1 MILLNSN
8 DSLNNQDKKNKLAE
22 ENFNC
27 VYHVA
32 RSFANTGINFDELMS
47 IALVGYAK
55 ALENYKEDRTTKF
68 STYAINCMK
77 NEILFFLKRERLKH
91 QGTLSLN
98 SILATDKNGNQLSLE
113 EIVFDDEI
121 PEYNPEKKIIQ
132 DEKIDKLQKL
142 VEQLNEKEKLI
153 ICYRYELFGYE
164 LKTQKEIAEL
174 VGMSQANI
182 SKIEKSIL
190 DKLNKEFKRY
200 DD

>member
-1 MILLNSN
+1 MNSSN
-8 DSLNNQDKKNKLAE
+8 SLNKNYKKEKLAE

-32 RSFANTGINFDELMS
+32 RSFANTGIAFDELMS

-55 ALENYKEDRTTKF
+55 ALENYQEDRTTKF

-77 NEILFFLKRERLKH
+77 NEILFFLKKERLKH

-98 SILATDKNGNQLSLE
+98 SILSTDKNGNQLSLE
-113 EIVFDDEI
+113 EIVFDEDTSD
-121 PEYNPEKKIIQ
+121 YNKEKKIIQ
-132 DEKIDKLQKL
+132 DEKIEKLTKL
-142 VEQLNEKEKLI
+142 VEELNEKERII
-153 ICYRYELFGYE
+153 ICHRYELFGYE
-164 LKTQKEIAEL
+164 SKTQKEIAAL

-190 DKLNKEFKRY
+190 ERLNKEFKKY